1 MAEDKKK
8 TITIGDKD
16 YNVDDLT
23 STEVALVNHLQDLD
37 QKMNKMRFNLDQ
49 LQLGRDKAFELLVQ
63 SLESDDAEAE

>member
-8 TITIGDKD
+8 TITINEKD
-16 YNVDDLT
+16 YSVDDLT
-23 STEVALVNHLQDLD
+23 STEIALVNHLQDLD

-63 SLESDDAEAE
+63 SLESDDAKAG

>member
-23 STEVALVNHLQDLD
+23 STEVVLVNHLQDLD

-63 SLESDDAEAE
+63 SLESDEAEAE

>member
-37 QKMNKMRFNLDQ
+37 QKMSRMRFNLDQ
-49 LQLGRDKAFELLVQ
+49 LQLGRDKAFEMLVA
-63 SLESDDAEAE
+63 SLEQEGQE

>member
-16 YNVDDLT
+16 YNVDDLI

-49 LQLGRDKAFELLVQ
+49 LQLGRDRAFELLVA
-63 SLESDDAEAE
+63 SLEQDEQE

>member
-37 QKMNKMRFNLDQ
+37 QKMGRMRFNLDQ
-49 LQLGRDKAFELLVQ
+49 LQLGRDKAFEMLVA
-63 SLESDDAEAE
+63 SLEQEEQE

>member
-8 TITIGDKD
+8 TITIGEKD
-16 YNVDDLT
+16 YNLDDLT

-49 LQLGRDKAFELLVQ
+49 FKLGRDKAFELLVQ
-63 SLESDDAEAE
+63 SLESDGAEAE

>member
-49 LQLGRDKAFELLVQ
+49 LQLGRDKAFELLIQ
-63 SLESDDAEAE
+63 SLESDKAEAE

>member
-37 QKMNKMRFNLDQ
+37 QKMSRMRFNLDQ
-49 LQLGRDKAFELLVQ
+49 LQLGRDKAFELLVA
-63 SLESDDAEAE
+63 SLEQEEQE

>member
-37 QKMNKMRFNLDQ
+37 QKMSRMRFNLDQ